1 MHDLWTASIWPI
13 WGFFNA
19 LVSLQWLVV
28 WLHGTDHFQL
38 WQVSFSMNRPNNQC
52 KLSIYDSQLE
62 GASFHG
68 CERYIQIASIER
80 HEIWMQTKIQKRREK
95 HFETNW
101 KISSIVFRRNGKKA
115 NFNCFETSWKSIVCL
130 MTELFSQFKLRLF
143 TVSDYLKSTR
153 LIIFKTLAAF
163 FLSLLHQK
171 QWNYGKMATVRNE
184 LKRERE
190 MRKILRNQWTKKI
203 EIKWNF

>member
-1 MHDLWTASIWPI
+1 MICGPRRFGRFEVFLMLSSL
-13 WGFFNA
+13 FNGWSFDCTVLIIFNCDR
-19 LVSLQWLVV
+19 LVFRWIGQTINVNYQFMTLNWKVL
-28 WLHGTDHFQL
+28 LFMDARDIFKLPQL
-38 WQVSFSMNRPNNQC
+38 N
-52 KLSIYDSQLE
+52 
-62 GASFHG
+62 A
-68 CERYIQIASIER
+68 
-80 HEIWMQTKIQKRREK
+80 TKYECRRKYKKRREK

>member
-1 MHDLWTASIWPI
+1 MREIYSNCLNWTPRNM
-13 WGFFNA
+13 NA
-19 LVSLQWLVV
+19 
-28 WLHGTDHFQL
+28 DE
-38 WQVSFSMNRPNNQC
+38 N
-52 KLSIYDSQLE
+52 
-62 GASFHG
+62 
-68 CERYIQIASIER
+68 
-80 HEIWMQTKIQKRREK
+80 TKKRREK

-184 LKRERE
+184 LKRQRNAKNTSKSVNE
-190 MRKILRNQWTKKI
+190 KNRNQMKFLMSWADK
-203 EIKWNF
+203 